1 MIVVFQLSFFDAGAH
16 SLPNNKGSHAKI
28 TFCTCVQDWIMR
40 VAVIGGTGFVGGYLV
55 DALLESGHEP
65 ALLVRA
71 GSEAKVRR
79 ADACRITTG
88 ELSSAAAVKAALNGC
103 DAVIYNVGILR
114 ENRRQGITFEA
125 LHFDGAVRVIDAA
138 RKAGIRRFL
147 LMSANGLRR
156 PGTPYQE
163 YKLRAEEYVE
173 ASGLDFTIMRPSVIF
188 GDPRGNMEIATQL
201 YRDMIRLPF
210 PAVGFH
216 TGMRPAKGPVLMAPV
231 HVRDVAGAF
240 VKSLHDES
248 TFGRCYELGGPD
260 VLSWTEMLRRI
271 AAAVDKK
278 KIILP
283 MPIGLMKVGATLFDW
298 LPFFP
303 VTRDQLTMLAQGNVA
318 EPGELRVLIGREP
331 AVFTAANLG
340 YLKDAEA

>member
-1 MIVVFQLSFFDAGAH
+1 
-16 SLPNNKGSHAKI
+16 
-28 TFCTCVQDWIMR
+28 MR
-40 VAVIGGTGFVGGYLV
+40 VAIIGGTGFVGGYLV
-55 DALLESGHEP
+55 DALLDAGHEP
-65 ALLVRA
+65 AVLVRA
-71 GSEAKVRR
+71 GSESKLRR

-88 ELSSAAAVKAALNGC
+88 ALSSADAVESVLGGC
-103 DAVIYNVGILR
+103 NAVIYNVGILR
-114 ENRRQGITFEA
+114 ESRRRGITFEE
-125 LHFDGAVRVIDAA
+125 LHFHGAVRVMDAA
-138 RKAGIRRFL
+138 RKAGVRRVL

-163 YKLRAEEYVE
+163 FKLRAEEYLE
-173 ASGLDFTIMRPSVIF
+173 RSGLDFTILRPSVIF

-216 TGMRPAKGPVLMAPV
+216 TGMSPAKGPVVMAPV
-231 HVRDVAGAF
+231 HVRDVADAF
-240 VKSLHDES
+240 VRSLDDES
-248 TFGRCYELGGPD
+248 TFGKCYELGGPE

-278 KIILP
+278 KIVLP
-283 MPIGLMKVGATLFDW
+283 MPTGFMRIGATLFDW

-318 EPGELRVLIGREP
+318 DPGELRMLIGRDP
-331 AVFTAANLG
+331 AGFTAANLG
-340 YLKDAEA
+340 YLKSAQA

>member
-1 MIVVFQLSFFDAGAH
+1 
-16 SLPNNKGSHAKI
+16 
-28 TFCTCVQDWIMR
+28 MR

-55 DALLESGHEP
+55 DALLEAGYEP
-65 ALLVRA
+65 ALLVRP
-71 GSEAKVRR
+71 GSESKLRR
-79 ADACRITTG
+79 ADTCGITAG
-88 ELSSAAAVKAALNGC
+88 ELANADAVDNVLGGC

-114 ENRRQGITFEA
+114 ESRRQGVTFEA
-125 LHFDGAVRVIDAA
+125 LHFDGAARVIDAA
-138 RKAGIRRFL
+138 RRAGVRRFL

-163 YKLRAEEYVE
+163 YKLRAEEYLE
-173 ASGLDFTIMRPSVIF
+173 NSGLDFTILRPSVIF
-188 GDPRGNMEIATQL
+188 GDPLGNMEIATQL

-210 PAVGFH
+210 PAIGFH
-216 TGMRPAKGPVLMAPV
+216 TGMRPAKGPVLMTPV
-231 HVRDVAGAF
+231 HVRDVADAF
-240 VKSLHDES
+240 VKSIQDES
-248 TFGRCYELGGPD
+248 TFGRTYELGGPE

-271 AAAVDKK
+271 AAAVGKK

-283 MPIGLMKVGATLFDW
+283 MPIGFMKIGATLFDW

-331 AVFTAANLG
+331 AGFAAANLD
-340 YLKDAEA
+340 YLINSRA

>member
-1 MIVVFQLSFFDAGAH
+1 
-16 SLPNNKGSHAKI
+16 
-28 TFCTCVQDWIMR
+28 MR
-40 VAVIGGTGFVGGYLV
+40 VAVFGGTGFVGGYLV

-65 ALLVRA
+65 ALLVRP
-71 GSEAKVRR
+71 GSESKLRR
-79 ADACRITTG
+79 ADACDITAG
-88 ELSSAAAVKAALNGC
+88 ALSDTDAIDTVLRGC
-103 DAVIYNVGILR
+103 EAVIYNVGILR
-114 ENRRQGITFEA
+114 EYRRQGITFEA
-125 LHFDGAVRVIDAA
+125 LHFDGAARVVDAA
-138 RKAGIRRFL
+138 RKAGVRRFL

-163 YKLRAEEYVE
+163 YKLRAEEYLE
-173 ASGLDFTIMRPSVIF
+173 TSGLDFTILRPSVIF

-231 HVRDVAGAF
+231 HVRDVADAF
-240 VKSLHDES
+240 VASLHDES
-248 TFGRCYELGGPD
+248 TFDRRYELGGPD
-260 VLSWTEMLRRI
+260 VLSWTDMLRRI

-283 MPIGLMKVGATLFDW
+283 MPISLMKVAAALFDW

-303 VTRDQLTMLAQGNVA
+303 VTRDQLTMLAQGNVV
-318 EPGELRVLIGREP
+318 EPSELQALIGRDP
-331 AVFTAANLG
+331 AAFTAANLD
-340 YLKDAEA
+340 YLNDTEA